1 MSLHPANNTRTT
13 KLVESEAEIASLQ
26 LHLKEILEAQSF
38 RGSQRSAQ
46 FLRYIVEQALAG
58 RLDSLK
64 ERLIGVELFGRLPSY
79 DTGNDAIVRVTAS
92 DVRKRLQQYYHRCAS
107 GSSIRIVLPL
117 GTYVPELYYE
127 SHDHEL
133 LASDPISDRASA
145 QFTSTDPS
153 STIQTAVET
162 INTSSLESHMGT
174 LSESATVPSTR
185 RSRCNLTKIAIA
197 LIVLLVLLT
206 GGYGWHRFH
215 SGDTPVNPLA
225 AFFNSPHTIYLITS
239 DPDIAEMQQLTGT
252 EVSVSDYANHRVF
265 SSTIEMTP
273 EMRYF
278 RDSFMRTDKAA
289 AVDAQIAV
297 HIGELAQSHANR
309 IMVRTARSIQ
319 MSDLQSDNNFILLG
333 SPRSNPWSSLFSD
346 QLDFQFS
353 YDKNIGQEIIRNI
366 HPRLKEASSYI
377 PTAMSG
383 ATGKTYAIIALVR
396 NFNQTAQILLIAGAD
411 AEGTEAAGKI
421 VTNGAKL
428 AAALQHCNP
437 SSQGTLQRFQ
447 LLVGLN
453 TMAGIPRNE
462 SIEACHTLPLSS
474 TAP

>member
-1 MSLHPANNTRTT
+1 MSLHSTNNTRTA
-13 KLVESEAEIASLQ
+13 KLVESEAAILSIQ
-26 LHLKEILEAQSF
+26 QHLKEILEAQSF

-58 RLDSLK
+58 HLDSLK

-92 DVRKRLQQYYHRCAS
+92 DVRKRLQQYYDKCTS
-107 GSSIRIVLPL
+107 GSNIRIALPL
-117 GTYVPELYYE
+117 GTYVPEFHYE
-127 SHDHEL
+127 PRDLEPD
-133 LASDPISDRASA
+133 ASNIVSGRAST
-145 QFTSTDPS
+145 QFTSTEPS
-153 STIQTAVET
+153 STIQAAVEA
-162 INTSSLESHMGT
+162 SGAPSLESHIERI
-174 LSESATVPSTR
+174 SNSAPFHPA
-185 RSRCNLTKIAIA
+185 RSRLRLTKVAIA
-197 LIVLLVLLT
+197 LIVLLNLLAW
-206 GGYGWHRFH
+206 GYAWRRFQ
-215 SGDTPVNPLA
+215 SRGARSNPLS
-225 AFFNSPHTIYLITS
+225 AFFNSPHPIYLITS

-265 SSTIEMTP
+265 SSAIEMTP

-297 HIGELAQSHANR
+297 HIGELAQAHANR

-346 QLDFQFS
+346 QLDFEFS

-366 HPRLKEASSYI
+366 HPHSEEASSYI
-377 PTAMSG
+377 PTAMSR
-383 ATGKTYAIIALVR
+383 ATGTTYAIIALVR
-396 NFNQTAQILLIAGAD
+396 NFNQNARILLIAGAD

-437 SSQGTLQRFQ
+437 SSQGTLQRFE
-447 LLVGLN
+447 LLVKLN

-462 SIEACHTLPLSS
+462 SVEACHILPFSS
-474 TAP
+474 TTP